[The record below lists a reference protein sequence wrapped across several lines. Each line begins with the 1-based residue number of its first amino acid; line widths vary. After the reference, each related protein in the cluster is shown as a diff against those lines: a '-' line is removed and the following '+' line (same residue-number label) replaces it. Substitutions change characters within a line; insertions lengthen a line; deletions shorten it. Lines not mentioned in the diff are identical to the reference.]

1 MRKNRY
7 GMMIAISVSALLWLP
22 ACAQQTATEEIVVQT
37 SQPTVA
43 PTPEPTQAEE
53 ATPEP
58 TMEAEPTP
66 EPTPKPPDE
75 APGKK
80 GHIQIDN
87 TNVDYPI
94 MLAEDNEYYL
104 RLDENGKRNKGRGS
118 IFADYR
124 NADPDQQRNII
135 LYGHNLKDRSMFT
148 TLHKYE
154 NEAFFQ
160 SNPYINAEIFG
171 EAAQYE
177 IVYSGIIDNRKYLH
191 ITTKFNS
198 EEEFVNYFMEGAGN
212 AQFVRDGYRP
222 EIGDEMLTLSTCVS
236 HSVKDFDDKRMVVV
250 ARKVKPSEEKAATLP
265 LTAQEGQEAETQV
278 AAVPGEVQ
286 G

>member
-1 MRKNRY
+1 MWRNRHS
-7 GMMIAISVSALLWLP
+7 MVTAIGISALLLLS
-22 ACAQQTATEEIVVQT
+22 ACTQQTPTEEIVVQT

-43 PTPEPTQAEE
+43 PTPTL
-53 ATPEP
+53 TPEQTEELTP
-58 TMEAEPTP
+58 DPAQAAEPTP
-66 EPTPKPPDE
+66 EPTPKPPNE
-75 APGKK
+75 TPGKK

-104 RLDENGKRNKGRGS
+104 RLDENGKRNRGRGS

-154 NEAFFQ
+154 NESFFNA
-160 SNPYINAEIFG
+160 NPYINADIFG
-171 EAAQYE
+171 EAGQYE

-191 ITTKFNS
+191 ISTQFSS
-198 EEEFVNYFMEGAGN
+198 EEEFVKYFMEGAEN
-212 AQFVRDGYRP
+212 AQYVRDGYRP

-250 ARKVKPSEEKAATLP
+250 ARKVQPLEEKVATLP
-265 LTAQEGQEAETQV
+265 LTAADGEQAV
-278 AAVPGEVQ
+278 AQLSVPGE
-286 G
+286 